1 MDFNFDRK
9 YWLNILKNA
18 EYVRMGD
25 SDINSLLKKF
35 SQWYQDKQSEI
46 EGGSISDGDRAELK
60 KKLEDEAFLGRLQ
73 DQDNTPKA
81 ILLKTFKDVL
91 EEEDQDVYEMFK
103 AFQIFNHLTHEV
115 VKKNWFT
122 GVLGDKDSIRC
133 AFEVIMIAA
142 CANNLA
148 FIYPPPSSPD
158 KLRGFIINATK
169 TRISSTITLVSALSK
184 ALLENPSKNQ
194 AIAFLAQACG
204 ASISNSGVLDGL
216 QEKESVDI
224 EYVLA
229 AGVQTQFPSKPT
241 TFFKMLTVAS
251 VEQNQ
256 VMFRAFW
263 SLYEYAIKPSSNNKS
278 ALKVAL
284 VGLLEELKKICLD
297 DKDIPHRMLCLYNQ
311 AISLLGTERLAIKL
325 ADDFPAYDACNEV
338 QDIQLK
344 ILFLLMLEKNEGYQ
358 TASIRDNVDFL
369 KCQDNFKHM
378 VQEWGIDKEY
388 QDDFIMYLIY
398 TNNVVLEDLGQGAG
412 DGLGEGF
419 GESEHRVSSFHDIT
433 VLQRKLVK
441 LLHERCDSS
450 DLALLSWLP
459 GADEK
464 TNLEKTA

>member
-1 MDFNFDRK
+1 MCFNFDRK
-9 YWLNILKNA
+9 KILSTLHGA
-18 EYVRMGD
+18 EYVLMG
-25 SDINSLLKKF
+25 SSAITALLRNC
-35 SQWYQDKQSEI
+35 SQWYQGKKPQI
-46 EGGSISDGDRAELK
+46 EGGTVSDGDRAELK
-60 KKLEDEAFLGRLQ
+60 EELEDEAFLRHLQ
-73 DQDNTPKA
+73 SQDKTPKA
-81 ILLKTFKDVL
+81 ILLKTFEDIL
-91 EEEDQDVYEMFK
+91 EEGDQDVYEMFK

-115 VKKNWFT
+115 AKKNRIS

-133 AFEVIMIAA
+133 AFQVIMIAA

-148 FIYPPPSSPD
+148 FIYPSPSSL
-158 KLRGFIINATK
+158 KELRCFINNAAR
-169 TRISSTITLVSALSK
+169 TRLSSTITIVSALTK

-224 EYVLA
+224 EYVQVK
-229 AGVQTQFPSKPT
+229 GVQTRFPSKPT

-251 VEQNQ
+251 VEQNKA
-256 VMFRAFW
+256 MFRAFW
-263 SLYEYAIKPSSNNKS
+263 SLYEYAINPNSDNKS

-284 VGLLEELKKICLD
+284 VGLLEELKKICLN
-297 DKDIPHRMLCLYNQ
+297 DKDMPHRMLCLYNQ
-311 AISLLGTERLAIKL
+311 AISLLGTERLAIKV

-441 LLHERCDSS
+441 LLYERCDSS